1 MEGDSQSA
9 AEIDMDLK
17 HYVRR
22 ADEAEK
28 EIEDL
33 TKTIKKTF
41 G

>member
-1 MEGDSQSA
+1 MECDLQD
-9 AEIDMDLK
+9 IDLEL
-17 HYVRR
+17 YVKR
-22 ADEAEK
+22 ADKAEK